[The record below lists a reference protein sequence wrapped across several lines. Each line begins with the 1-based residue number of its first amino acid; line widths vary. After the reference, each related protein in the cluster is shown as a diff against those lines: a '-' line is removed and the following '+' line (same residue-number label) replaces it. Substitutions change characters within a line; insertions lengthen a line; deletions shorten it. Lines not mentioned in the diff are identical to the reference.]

1 MCFKRP
7 MSSATHLAF
16 TVIGAR
22 GRSTCGLG
30 RVFDALIVVCNWNLG
45 VSYHLSTPTSPIGTE
60 LLGIM
65 SAQAAVSK
73 QTEQAAYNGGVLA
86 KLLIFSFSLAVVPLT
101 SYFLSEK
108 YIWNGNSTFAAIT
121 AIVAANIV
129 LVLYIIISVLEDKS
143 ATSQPPSSTTENK
156 KTQ

>member
-1 MCFKRP
+1 MLRSYY
-7 MSSATHLAF
+7 SS
-16 TVIGAR
+16 
-22 GRSTCGLG
+22 
-30 RVFDALIVVCNWNLG
+30 
-45 VSYHLSTPTSPIGTE
+45 
-60 LLGIM
+60 
-65 SAQAAVSK
+65 
-73 QTEQAAYNGGVLA
+73 GVLA

-108 YIWNGNSTFAAIT
+108 YIWNGMSCLNTVMNAAESIFMGYTGNSTFAAIT

-143 ATSQPPSSTTENK
+143 ATSQPPSSTTETK